1 MSKWDQFDFAFN
13 CPSSVTDESLRMGY
27 QHAYAEVRAECEGL
41 DLPVGFIIRAS
52 SMLDLFIKHQ
62 QNKGKGYGEDSGYLS
77 PAQEK
82 DAINALQAIA
92 KDYDELLIKSRPK
105 DLAAAKGV
113 PEEAIREALVAV
125 LRRIDDPE
133 QRVKLQMQFVHEFE
147 KLGV

>member
-13 CPSSVTDESLRMGY
+13 CPTVVTDETLRQGY
-27 QHAYAEVRAECEGL
+27 QAAYAQVRAECDAL
-41 DLPVGFIIRAS
+41 DLPVGFIIRS
-52 SMLDLFIKHQ
+52 STMLDLFIKHQ
-62 QNKGKGYGEDSGYLS
+62 QTKSVGYGDDGGYAN

-92 KDYDELLIKSRPK
+92 RDYDELLIKSRPK
-105 DLAAAKGV
+105 EPVLKGV
-113 PEEAIREALVAV
+113 PEDAIRDALVAV

-133 QRVKLQMQFVHEFE
+133 LRVKLQMQFVHEFE